1 MHAVRS
7 LRNDRARAKLGR
19 YVMTELEPSSVIT
32 CDSIRFSRLRV
43 ARTRNLARSTSCLG
57 KNTSGRPSDPC
68 HFGRFGNQWHKPCS
82 CEEKH
87 LERQARPRDSQAK
100 TPAPRNRRDKL
111 HDQGAGESP
120 YSASRRPGHITHCS
134 ELPGKKD
141 TGRQWKLRQHHLP
154 GRIQGPGAGGKRSN
168 SEDDPPYR
176 VQWGSQANRQGN
188 HAERKDQGVIAITE
202 QPPAHHTEEPPLN
215 CSRLATATGPSDP
228 CHFGRFGNQWHK
240 PCSCEEKHLERQA
253 RPRDSQ
259 AKAPAPRN
267 RRDKLHDQG
276 AGESP
281 YSASRRPG
289 HIAHCSEL
297 PGKMDTG
304 RQWKLRQHHLPG
316 RIQGPGAGGKRSNSE
331 DNPPYRVQWGSQA
344 NRQGNHAERK
354 DQGVIAITE
363 QPPAHHTEE
372 P

>member
-1 MHAVRS
+1 M
-7 LRNDRARAKLGR
+7 
-19 YVMTELEPSSVIT
+19 
-32 CDSIRFSRLRV
+32 
-43 ARTRNLARSTSCLG
+43 
-57 KNTSGRPSDPC
+57 
-68 HFGRFGNQWHKPCS
+68 
-82 CEEKH
+82 
-87 LERQARPRDSQAK
+87 
-100 TPAPRNRRDKL
+100 
-111 HDQGAGESP
+111 
-120 YSASRRPGHITHCS
+120 PG
-134 ELPGKKD
+134 
-141 TGRQWKLRQHHLP
+141 
-154 GRIQGPGAGGKRSN
+154 
-168 SEDDPPYR
+168 
-176 VQWGSQANRQGN
+176 
-188 HAERKDQGVIAITE
+188 
-202 QPPAHHTEEPPLN
+202 
-215 CSRLATATGPSDP
+215 
-228 CHFGRFGNQWHK
+228 
-240 PCSCEEKHLERQA
+240 

-344 NRQGNHAERK
+344 NRKGNHAERK